1 MTKEIFKPIKNYEKR
16 YEVSNFGRVKNL
28 RTGKIMKPEIT
39 NNGYCRVDLYDDSGE
54 HKHKLIHRLVLEA
67 FVPNPN
73 NYPQGNHKD
82 EDKTNNH
89 VSNLEWC
96 DAKYNSNYG
105 TRGQRI
111 SDRQNKKVAKYDTSG
126 NLLGT
131 YKSTLEAAEQN
142 PGTHSQN
149 ISGVCRG
156 ICKTHKGFVWAY
168 VS

>member
-1 MTKEIFKPIKNYEKR
+1 MTKEIFKPVKGYEKR
-16 YEVSNFGRVKNL
+16 YEVSNFGRVKSSIN
-28 RTGKIMKPEIT
+28 GKILKPEIT
-39 NNGYCRVDLYDDSGE
+39 KNGYCRVDLYDDNGK
-54 HKHKLIHRLVLEA
+54 HKHRLVHRLVLEA

-89 VSNLEWC
+89 VENLEWC
-96 DAKYNSNYG
+96 TPQYNSNYG

-111 SDRQNKKVAKYDTSG
+111 SEKQNKKVAKLDTSG
-126 NLLGT
+126 NVLAT

-149 ISGVCRG
+149 ISAVCRG
-156 ICKTHKGFVWAY
+156 LNKTHKGFVWAY
-168 VS
+168 V